1 MFSNRF
7 QRPIVI
13 SSHAR
18 MRMAERDISEAMLLE
33 VIDSGDTRYK
43 DATHLWAFKEFPER
57 HVNLLCAV
65 LVLEDQVIVK
75 TVMHHF
81 TVL

>member
-57 HVNLLCAV
+57 HDNLLCAV

>member
-1 MFSNRF
+1 MFSVRF
-7 QRPIVI
+7 QLPVVL
-13 SSHAR
+13 SNHAKIR
-18 MRMAERDISEAMLLE
+18 MVERDISAAMLLE

-57 HVNLLCAV
+57 HDNLLCAV
-65 LVLEDQVIVK
+65 LVLEDCVVVK

-81 TVL
+81 AVL

>member
-7 QRPIVI
+7 QRPIII

-18 MRMAERDISEAMLLE
+18 IRMVERDISEAMLLE
-33 VIDSGDTRYK
+33 VIDFGDTRYK
-43 DATHLWAFKEFPER
+43 DATHLWTFKEFPER
-57 HVNLLCAV
+57 HDNLLCAV
-65 LVLEDQVIVK
+65 LVLEHQVIVK

-81 TVL
+81 SVL